1 MAEEDKK
8 KKGKDLYRVFAIGI
22 IIIVIILAIITPIF
36 LSVFMHFEIFSKALG
51 DANGWL
57 GYWGGYL
64 GAIIGAITVFIATSL
79 QLKSQKRLHKETLD
93 VHISSMKESAWL
105 NDQQQRQLTISNLRI
120 NKIDSLVQELIH
132 LNILNSDRFNILR
145 QCNYYNHLVKVA
157 DEKIKN
163 EIMLLNVEKIL
174 DGKVIK
180 STQSIKIPKG
190 KLNNSNIKRK
200 RKRIDI
206 KKALEKRNEYNNL
219 KYEYLEQETVKRNKI
234 RFSSAKLKSEAM
246 FVSGLDDELN
256 EFRGYQSK
264 VLDLFYE
271 LNVENN
277 ISKKEY
283 DSIIEFHVE
292 KFMRE
297 NNRAIWKCKQRLNN
311 ELLSFQKGD
320 VTI

>member
-8 KKGKDLYRVFAIGI
+8 KKGVELFKVFGVV
-22 IIIVIILAIITPIF
+22 VIILAIATPII
-36 LSVFMHFEIFSKALG
+36 LSVSMHVDIFSKALG

-79 QLKSQKRLHKETLD
+79 QLKSQKKLHKETLK
-93 VHISSMKESAWL
+93 VQIASIEESARL
-105 NDQQQRQLTISNLRI
+105 ADQQQRELTISNLRI

-145 QCNYYNHLVKVA
+145 DCNYYNHLVKVD

-163 EIMLLNVEKIL
+163 EMMLLKAEKIL
-174 DGKVIK
+174 NGKVII
-180 STQSIKIPKG
+180 STRSINIPKE

-200 RKRIDI
+200 RRRIDI
-206 KKALEKRNEYNNL
+206 EKALEKRNKNKNL
-219 KYEYLEQETVKRNKI
+219 KYRYLEQETVKRNEI

-246 FVSGLDDELN
+246 FVDGLDDELN
-256 EFRGYQSK
+256 EFRGYQNE
-264 VLDLFYE
+264 VLDFFYE
-271 LNVENN
+271 LNVKNN
-277 ISKKEY
+277 ISKDSY
-283 DSIIEFHVE
+283 DSLIEFHVD
-292 KFMRE
+292 KFMQE
-297 NNRAIWKCKQRLNN
+297 NNKAIWKCKQRLDK
-311 ELLSFQKGD
+311 ELLSFQKGN